1 MDRRDVAI
9 AGHSGDERTARL
21 GLGSDDGSVRSTA
34 LGALARMGRLIAD
47 DLRLS
52 LGDTDPRVRRR
63 AAELAKDHPE
73 VDLLGAL
80 DDRDPLVA
88 EAAAYALGERP
99 ADPDVVAALSTVA
112 TGHSDALVREAAIAA
127 LGSIGDEAGLPA
139 ILRGTTD
146 KPTVRRRAVLA
157 LAPFEG
163 DEVDAALQRALTD
176 RDWQVRQAA
185 EDLLEYRP

>member
-1 MDRRDVAI
+1 VDRRDVAI